1 MQQQLNLLELAIV
14 IATKQQDP
22 TLLSL
27 EFLRYSGVVPEE
39 WPLARQPIRTAQGA
53 QVGFQNGVVIT
64 ASPTQTVFSEPLMS
78 KSPEEMEAPRIAQ
91 RYGDILK
98 NMDYQGLGINFK
110 GYIAFPGTSDGAHDY
125 IFKTLL
131 APGSWQQLGTQPVR
145 AGLSLVYT
153 FERNRLN
160 LTVQEAA
167 VQRAEQE
174 RLPGIIF
181 AGNFAYRLPAED
193 GTDPLSWLKET
204 LTQWQTDLDQFKAV
218 VEAFLPAQTDAAIP
232 FPTANLG

>member
-39 WPLARQPIRTAQGA
+39 WPLARQPVRTVQGA

-64 ASPTQTVFSEPLMS
+64 ASPTQTVFSEPLVS
-78 KSPEEMEAPRIAQ
+78 KAPEQMEAPAVAQ
-91 RYGDILK
+91 RYGQILK
-98 NMDYQGLGINFK
+98 NMEYQGLGVNLK
-110 GYIAFPGTSDGAHDY
+110 GYFGFPETSDGAHEY

-131 APGSWQQLGTQPVR
+131 APGAWQQLGTQPVR

-167 VQRAEQE
+167 VQKGEQE
-174 RLPGIIF
+174 RVPGIIF
-181 AGNFAYRLPAED
+181 SGNFAYRLPTGD
-193 GTDPLSWLKET
+193 DIDPLVWLKET
-204 LTQWQTDLDQFKAV
+204 LDQWQTDLEQYKTV
-218 VEAFLPAQTDAAIP
+218 VQAFLPAQTDAAIP
-232 FPTANLG
+232 FPTANLS